1 MYNKNGLVRDWGLR
15 AYRYTV
21 AAVYTVF
28 LLVASSYHGRARR
41 QHSSYCFSRSTT
53 HTAQKDKNKLIY
65 TAYAW

>member
-28 LLVASSYHGRARR
+28 LLVASRYYGCIHNSARAGG
-41 QHSSYCFSRSTT
+41 
-53 HTAQKDKNKLIY
+53 
-65 TAYAW
+65 W